1 MLIGRPEYEE
11 RGVLNVLPMPTSM
24 QSLLIDGSSGSGII
38 LFYIMSAQS
47 YGFLTNNEK
56 LKN

>member
-1 MLIGRPEYEE
+1 
-11 RGVLNVLPMPTSM
+11 MPTSM

>member
-24 QSLLIDGSSGSGII
+24 QSLLIDGGGSGII